1 MTGFLRRVLSPYRGL
16 LILVILLQ
24 LGQSFLTMYLPTIN
38 SRVIDYGVANADAA
52 YIMHQG
58 ILMLGIA
65 LIQLLLSTLAGIFGA
80 KVALMTG
87 RDLREQ
93 VYEKLIHFSR
103 RMIGSMGAPTL
114 ITRATNDVQ
123 QVIQFITFLFTA
135 IIAAPMMFI
144 GGLVLALSQSVKLSV
159 VLLVTI
165 PLLLG
170 VSVVFLKLILPY
182 YREQQTKIDEMNTV
196 LRDQIS
202 GIRVVKA
209 FTKEQGEKE
218 RFERINGD
226 LSRINTSIGKITGL
240 MQPIFTLTMSFANIS
255 LIWLG
260 GRMAGNGQVQIGQ
273 VIGFVTYISFI
284 LTATLMASMIFI
296 MLPRAEVSVTR
307 IEEILNS
314 ESEIQDREDA
324 FLPEQFRGEICFEHV
339 TYSYAPDNEQVEPV
353 LKDISFCAQPGKTTA
368 IIGSTGCG
376 KTTLLDM
383 IPRLAD
389 VTEGT
394 VFVDGMDVRKLLTLV
409 NLIERFYEVN
419 IGEIIFDDK
428 VEIHDLTRACLRE
441 NIAMVLQDTW
451 VYKGTIGDNLK
462 YGLKREITEE
472 EFRNACRETFVD
484 QFVSTLPD
492 GYQTVISNEMSS
504 LSAGEKQ
511 LLTICRAF
519 LVKPN
524 ILILDEATSSVD
536 TRTEAMIDQ
545 ALDKLREGRTSFVIA
560 HRLSTIRNAD
570 VILVMENGHIVEQG
584 SHKELLAQNGAYAR
598 LYQAQFE
605 S

>member
-65 LIQLLLSTLAGIFGA
+65 FIQFLLSTLAGIFGA

-93 VYEKLIHFSR
+93 VYEKLMHFSR

-202 GIRVVKA
+202 GVRVVKA

-273 VIGFVTYISFI
+273 VIGFVTYISF
-284 LTATLMASMIFI
+284 
-296 MLPRAEVSVTR
+296 
-307 IEEILNS
+307 
-314 ESEIQDREDA
+314 
-324 FLPEQFRGEICFEHV
+324 
-339 TYSYAPDNEQVEPV
+339 
-353 LKDISFCAQPGKTTA
+353 CAQPGKTTA

-394 VFVDGMDVRKLLTLV
+394 VFVDGMDVRKLLRHELDQAIGMVPQKAFLFSGTLED
-409 NLIERFYEVN
+409 NLRDGKPDATQEELWEALSIAQAKEFVEKNERGLKMKVSEGGTNFSGGQRQRLAIARAIVRRPSIYL
-419 IGEIIFDDK
+419 FDDS
-428 VEIHDLTRACLRE
+428 
-441 NIAMVLQDTW
+441 
-451 VYKGTIGDNLK
+451 
-462 YGLKREITEE
+462 
-472 EFRNACRETFVD
+472 F
-484 QFVSTLPD
+484 S
-492 GYQTVISNEMSS
+492 
-504 LSAGEKQ
+504 
-511 LLTICRAF
+511 
-519 LVKPN
+519 
-524 ILILDEATSSVD
+524 
-536 TRTEAMIDQ
+536 
-545 ALDKLREGRTSFVIA
+545 ALDYRTDQELRRALKPVTQNAAVIIVA
-560 HRLSTIRNAD
+560 QRISTIKDAD
-570 VILVMENGHIVEQG
+570 QILVMNQGRIEAVGTHEELMQSSRTYQEIVASQPTD
-584 SHKELLAQNGAYAR
+584 KEVA
-598 LYQAQFE
+598 